1 MRSFK
6 TPLFLCYNIFISEK
20 FKTMSRIIFRIDQDG
35 NVTEEVQGVTN
46 GTCIDIT
53 KEIEDTL
60 GKVNT
65 RELKPEYYQK
75 QNVTLHQHQNETQG

>member
-1 MRSFK
+1 MGVTLPSF
-6 TPLFLCYNIFISEK
+6 FVFISKK

-46 GTCIDIT
+46 DNSIDIT

-60 GKVNT
+60 GSIKN
-65 RELKPEYYQK
+65 RKFKPQYYQK
-75 QNVTLHQHQNETQG
+75 QNVSLHQHQNETKE